1 MQTLGLPFK
10 RATCAHKSLQVYKT
24 TLSIF
29 NRFHHMGNEMK
40 YLDILGHKTWV
51 SVADNDRDRL
61 VLLHGGLS
69 SSSDQM
75 AIGKKLENNFCI
87 CAFDRKGHGR
97 TADTPEPF
105 HYESMADETIA
116 FLEAIGG
123 ASHLVGWSD
132 GGNIGLIV
140 AMRRP
145 DLVKRL
151 VVIGSNFH
159 HEGVLGGT
167 LTDEAEQML
176 TKDYADNS
184 PDGPKHRA
192 EVTDK
197 CVKMWQTE
205 PTITIKELS
214 KIQVPVLVLVGD
226 DDMIKLS
233 HTCTLYESIPG
244 AQLAVIPGASHLLPL
259 EQSDKVANIVN
270 EFLTQQLPV
279 VTMMPSRRK

>member
-1 MQTLGLPFK
+1 
-10 RATCAHKSLQVYKT
+10 
-24 TLSIF
+24 
-29 NRFHHMGNEMK
+29 
-40 YLDILGHKTWV
+40 
-51 SVADNDRDRL
+51 
-61 VLLHGGLS
+61 
-69 SSSDQM
+69 
-75 AIGKKLENNFCI
+75 
-87 CAFDRKGHGR
+87 
-97 TADTPEPF
+97 
-105 HYESMADETIA
+105 MADETIA

-197 CVKMWQTE
+197 CIKMWQTE

-214 KIQVPVLVLVGD
+214 KIQVPVLVIAGD

-233 HTCTLYESIPG
+233 HTCTLYESILG

>member
-1 MQTLGLPFK
+1 MTYID
-10 RATCAHKSLQVYKT
+10 V
-24 TLSIF
+24 
-29 NRFHHMGNEMK
+29 
-40 YLDILGHKTWV
+40 LGHSTWASISEKKAD
-51 SVADNDRDRL
+51 SVL
-61 VLLHGGLS
+61 LLHGGLNG
-69 SSSDQM
+69 SDTFTGVGDGL
-75 AIGKKLENNFCI
+75 ADKYRVSY
-87 CAFDRKGHGR
+87 FDRRGHGK
-97 TADTPEPF
+97 TTDTPEPF
-105 HYESMADETIA
+105 HYEAMADETIA

-140 AMRRP
+140 AMSRP

-192 EVTDK
+192 EVTEK

-205 PTITIKELS
+205 PTITINELS

-233 HTCTLYESIPG
+233 HTCTLYESILG